1 MAFPTNE
8 GTSVSSSTHQWDYDV
23 FLSFRDKDTRNGFTG
38 FLYQALRD
46 KGFNTFIDDG
56 IQRGEEISAELLKAI
71 KSSRISIIVFS
82 KNYAFSTWCL
92 EELVEILECKK
103 NGQLVL
109 PVFYKVDPS
118 EVRHQKDDFG
128 EAIKIQEQKFKNNIE
143 KVQKWKAALN
153 EAASLSGWHY
163 EDGYVSN
170 D

>member
-1 MAFPTNE
+1 MAFP
-8 GTSVSSSTHQWDYDV
+8 GTSFSSPTHQWDV
-23 FLSFRDKDTRNGFTG
+23 FLSFRGEDTRNGFTG
-38 FLYQALRD
+38 FLYQTLRD

-56 IQRGEEISAELLKAI
+56 IQKGEEISAKLLKAI
-71 KSSRISIIVFS
+71 KSSRISIIIFS

-92 EELVEILECKK
+92 EEVVEILECKK

-118 EVRHQKDDFG
+118 EVRKQEGNFG
-128 EAIKIQEQKFKNNIE
+128 VAITKQEQKFKNNIE